1 MNRLLLLVASLIL
14 VSTANLTGI
23 ALLAK
28 PESPEAGLNIT
39 VHVYNY
45 ARIPAYTLTRTE
57 KQVADY
63 FFRAGIQL
71 QWEDCTLSP
80 PKAGSSSSPCP
91 WDPDPSDL
99 VLKIVPH
106 LDVKA
111 EGFRGDV
118 FGMAAASQIIIIN
131 ERTEEIA
138 RMAEATYP
146 VVLGITIAHE
156 LGHALLG
163 PNSHSKDGIMCPSW
177 VGKDFKRVQSTTLSF
192 TPEQA
197 EEMHLTIQQR
207 KTFKQRARRCPRR
220 SQSMTKCY

>member
-163 PNSHSKDGIMCPSW
+163 PNSHSKDGIMCPRLL
-177 VGKDFKRVQSTTLSF
+177 GIDFKKAQSKTLAF

-197 EEMHLTIQQR
+197 EQMRLTIHR
-207 KTFKQRARRCPRR
+207 KKNLQAKGKEMP
-220 SQSMTKCY
+220 

>member
-1 MNRLLLLVASLIL
+1 MNWPLPLLTPLIPMVTMSL
-14 VSTANLTGI
+14 TAITIQAEPG
-23 ALLAK
+23 A
-28 PESPEAGLNIT
+28 PEAGLNIT

-63 FFRAGIQL
+63 FFRAGIHL

-80 PKAGSSSSPCP
+80 PKAGSSSSPCL

-163 PNSHSKDGIMCPSW
+163 PNSHSKNGIMCPSW
-177 VGKDFKRVQSTTLSF
+177 VGKDFKRVQSATLSF

-197 EEMHLTIQQR
+197 EQMHLTIQQR
-207 KTFKQRARRCPRR
+207 KNLQAKSKEMP
-220 SQSMTKCY
+220 